1 MIFHYAGKYNGD
13 ENSLPYKEHHP
24 NAIPFKEPKD
34 MKKYSLIANLGCV
47 LIMIVLVIPFLLMG
61 IKYIPNSKIQMV
73 AGGICGGLSMFPHEL
88 LHAVCFKKDVYMYND
103 LIHGLMFVVGTED
116 MSKARF
122 IFMCLCPNL
131 ILGIIPLYFI
141 LDISTTCWGRLIW
154 NYLHWNGVWRLL
166 KYLQFNKA
174 DAKKFQN
181 IFMWNAF
188 LLVYVGICSFQLI
201 EHIIHKYN
209 NLES

>member
-13 ENSLPYKEHHP
+13 ENSLPYKEHNP

-131 ILGIIPLYFI
+131 ILGIIPYI
-141 LDISTTCWGRLIW
+141 LFLIFPQFV
-154 NYLHWNGVWRLL
+154 GVG
-166 KYLQFNKA
+166 FNKA

-209 NLES
+209 ILES

>member
-103 LIHGLMFVVGTED
+103 LIQSYSRHN
-116 MSKARF
+116 S
-122 IFMCLCPNL
+122 
-131 ILGIIPLYFI
+131 LYFI

>member
-13 ENSLPYKEHHP
+13 ENSLPYKEHNP

-131 ILGIIPLYFI
+131 ILGIIPYI
-141 LDISTTCWGRLIW
+141 LFLIFPQFVGVGLFGIICIGTGFGDYLNIYNSIKYSLQGTTQG
-154 NYLHWNGVWRLL
+154 NGLTG
-166 KYLQFNKA
+166 A
-174 DAKKFQN
+174 DMPVRFS
-181 IFMWNAF
+181 M
-188 LLVYVGICSFQLI
+188 
-201 EHIIHKYN
+201 
-209 NLES
+209 

>member
-131 ILGIIPLYFI
+131 ILGIIPYI
-141 LDISTTCWGRLIW
+141 LFLIFPQLVGVGLFGIICIGTGFGDYLNIYNSIKYSLQGTTQGR
-154 NYLHWNGVWRLL
+154 YLTGGVPPVR
-166 KYLQFNKA
+166 FS
-174 DAKKFQN
+174 
-181 IFMWNAF
+181 M
-188 LLVYVGICSFQLI
+188 
-201 EHIIHKYN
+201 
-209 NLES
+209 

>member
-73 AGGICGGLSMFPHEL
+73 AGGICGG
-88 LHAVCFKKDVYMYND
+88 CFRMNYCMQYALKKMY
-103 LIHGLMFVVGTED
+103 IC
-116 MSKARF
+116 
-122 IFMCLCPNL
+122 I
-131 ILGIIPLYFI
+131 
-141 LDISTTCWGRLIW
+141 TT
-154 NYLHWNGVWRLL
+154 
-166 KYLQFNKA
+166 
-174 DAKKFQN
+174 
-181 IFMWNAF
+181 
-188 LLVYVGICSFQLI
+188 
-201 EHIIHKYN
+201 
-209 NLES
+209 

>member
-13 ENSLPYKEHHP
+13 ENSLPYKEHNP

-47 LIMIVLVIPFLLMG
+47 LIMIGLVIPFLLMG

-131 ILGIIPLYFI
+131 ILGIIPYI
-141 LDISTTCWGRLIW
+141 LFLIFPQFVGVGLFGIICIGTGFGD
-154 NYLHWNGVWRLL
+154 YLNIYNSIRQMP
-166 KYLQFNKA
+166 KNSKTYLCG
-174 DAKKFQN
+174 
-181 IFMWNAF
+181 MHSYW
-188 LLVYVGICSFQLI
+188 YM
-201 EHIIHKYN
+201 
-209 NLES
+209 